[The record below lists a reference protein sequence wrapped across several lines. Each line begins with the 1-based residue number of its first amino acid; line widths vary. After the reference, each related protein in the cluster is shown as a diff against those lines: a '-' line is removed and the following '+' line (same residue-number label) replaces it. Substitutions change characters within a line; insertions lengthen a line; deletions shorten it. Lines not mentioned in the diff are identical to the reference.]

1 VCELAKCYPRARGH
15 PSKLQMLPFHKVP
28 AEPRG
33 KRPEKNPRDAKKSAG
48 FLEGENS
55 CQMSCLCCAR
65 IGRQGLLESGDDAV
79 HDAIGALRDWRAM
92 EMNTFVAFGAAA
104 TGVRVALLRVGTRPR
119 LLSQNDGLPGT
130 SLIFYGKG
138 LLKRAVDDIF
148 IKILVSSVK
157 RARRRFCIFP
167 PWAQKSTSSLSMKSA
182 DLVSVT
188 FASGTS
194 LTWPPPPCAEL
205 SISSVRPHSGLSD
218 KPGVSKNGCS
228 SYAMPE
234 VVLIFYS
241 KFL

>member
-1 VCELAKCYPRARGH
+1 
-15 PSKLQMLPFHKVP
+15 M
-28 AEPRG
+28 
-33 KRPEKNPRDAKKSAG
+33 AG
-48 FLEGENS
+48 NGDEYFCGVR
-55 CQMSCLCCAR
+55 C
-65 IGRQGLLESGDDAV
+65 SGD
-79 HDAIGALRDWRAM
+79 GGSRR
-92 EMNTFVAFGAAA
+92 TFACRYETKVAFAKRWASGDIPYLLWEGFIE
-104 TGVRVALLRVGTRPR
+104 TGRRRHFHQDTL
-119 LLSQNDGLPGT
+119 
-130 SLIFYGKG
+130 
-138 LLKRAVDDIF
+138 
-148 IKILVSSVK
+148 SSVK

-167 PWAQKSTSSLSMKSA
+167 PWAQKSAKSTSSLSMKSA